1 MHCSGA
7 PPNLMSP
14 VFQKLTRKNSLD
26 KILSVFNV
34 FKVLLKNEM
43 NKV

>member
-14 VFQKLTRKNSLD
+14 VLQKLTRKNSLD

-34 FKVLLKNEM
+34 FKVLLRNVTNE
-43 NKV
+43 V